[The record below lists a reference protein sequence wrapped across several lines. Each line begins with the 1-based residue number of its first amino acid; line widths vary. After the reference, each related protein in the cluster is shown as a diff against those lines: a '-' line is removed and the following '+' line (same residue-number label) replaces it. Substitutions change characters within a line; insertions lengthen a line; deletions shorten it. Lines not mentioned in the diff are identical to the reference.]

1 MLETLRRNTVT
12 AIAARNIAGAELSD
26 ALVVC
31 KWAHEKGIGSILSP
45 WALPRESPDDML
57 NRYSAAARAITSHR
71 LNCHLAIKLGSIGD
85 DIGLFR
91 ELVSAVRESNIRI
104 HFDSLGP
111 ETASSK
117 FGFLEKAVAS
127 YEHLGCT
134 LPSRWKRSV
143 EDAERAIELGLYVR
157 IVKGQWSDPS
167 APRLDIRE
175 NYLAIVSRLAG
186 RSRHVGVATHDYQLA
201 RKALDRLRSSGT
213 DFEVEQFFSLPL
225 NAEGLSQQIGCPYR
239 IYIAYGSPGIPY
251 NVKLSLSRPGLLAWI
266 LSDYVLKPGRP
277 WEDISSRS
285 CFTTAVE
292 DRVSG
297 ADDRAGDSL
306 GPLPGTPS
314 QTSHSQRSD
323 VRREAKK

>member
-12 AIAARNIAGAELSD
+12 AIAARNIAGVELSD

-31 KWAHEKGIGSILSP
+31 KWAHKKGIRSILSP
-45 WALPRESPDDML
+45 WAQPQESPDDML
-57 NRYSAAARAITSHR
+57 NRYSAAAKAITSHG
-71 LNCHLAIKLGSIGD
+71 LDCYLAIKLGSIGD

-91 ELVSAVRESNIRI
+91 ELVSAVRESNTRI

-117 FGFLEKAVAS
+117 FSFLEKAVAS

-134 LPSRWKRSV
+134 LPSRWKRSID
-143 EDAERAIELGLYVR
+143 DAERAIELGLHVR

-167 APRLDIRE
+167 APRLDSRE

-186 RSRHVGVATHDYQLA
+186 RSRQVGVATHDYQLA
-201 RKALDRLRSSGT
+201 KKALDRLRSSGT

-225 NAEGLSQQIGCPYR
+225 NAEELSQRIGCPYR
-239 IYIAYGSPGIPY
+239 IYVAYGSPGIPY

-266 LSDYVLKPGRP
+266 LSDYVLKPARP
-277 WEDISSRS
+277 WDDISSRS
-285 CFTTAVE
+285 CCMAAAEDTVPDAVDRTA
-292 DRVSG
+292 
-297 ADDRAGDSL
+297 DSL
-306 GPLPGTPS
+306 GSLPEMPS
-314 QTSHSQRSD
+314 QTSHSQRNE